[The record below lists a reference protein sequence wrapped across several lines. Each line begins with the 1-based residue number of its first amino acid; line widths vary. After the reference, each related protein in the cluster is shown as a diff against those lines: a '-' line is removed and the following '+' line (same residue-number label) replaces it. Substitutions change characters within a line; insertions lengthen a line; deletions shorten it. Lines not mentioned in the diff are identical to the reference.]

1 MFHFLIAAG
10 ELTTESA
17 IALNIWTKSE
27 RKRMSEPSAFELISP
42 VSMHR
47 PNGYSHLA
55 RVKCGTPVFIAGQ
68 VALDTAG
75 HLVGPGDFRA
85 QAQQVFE
92 NLRAAVEAAGGTFS
106 NIVKLNV
113 YVVDRARLP
122 EYREVRD
129 RFIAVKNPPASTAV
143 QVAALFRP
151 EFLIEVEAVAVVP

>member
-1 MFHFLIAAG
+1 
-10 ELTTESA
+10 
-17 IALNIWTKSE
+17 
-27 RKRMSEPSAFELISP
+27 MSEPEFELISP

-55 RVKCGTPVFIAGQ
+55 RVNRGRPVFIAGQ
-68 VALDTAG
+68 VALDTSG

-92 NLRAAVEAAGGTFS
+92 NLKSAVEAAGGTFS

-113 YVVDRARLP
+113 YVADRSRLP

-129 RFIAVKNPPASTAV
+129 RFIDVKNPPASTAV
-143 QVAALFRP
+143 QVTALFRP
-151 EFLIEVEAVAVVP
+151 EFLIEIEAVAVVP

>member
-17 IALNIWTKSE
+17 IALNNWTKSE

-55 RVKCGTPVFIAGQ
+55 RVKNGRPVFIAGQ
-68 VALDTAG
+68 VALDTSG
-75 HLVGPGDFRA
+75 HLVGTNDFRA
-85 QAQQVFE
+85 QAQQVFD
-92 NLRAAVEAAGGTFS
+92 NLKSAVEGAGGSFS

-113 YVVDRARLP
+113 YVVDRSDLP
-122 EYREVRD
+122 IYREVR
-129 RFIAVKNPPASTAV
+129 
-143 QVAALFRP
+143 
-151 EFLIEVEAVAVVP
+151 

>member
-1 MFHFLIAAG
+1 
-10 ELTTESA
+10 
-17 IALNIWTKSE
+17 
-27 RKRMSEPSAFELISP
+27 MSDHSTFDLISP

-55 RVKCGTPVFIAGQ
+55 KVKNGTPVFIAGQ
-68 VALDTAG
+68 VALDPSG
-75 HLVGPGDFRA
+75 HLVGAGDLRT

-92 NLRAAVEAAGGTFS
+92 NLRSAVEAAGGSFY

-113 YVVDRARLP
+113 YVVDRSHLP
-122 EYREVRD
+122 QYREVRD
-129 RFIAVKNPPASTAV
+129 QFIDVGNPPASTAV

>member
-1 MFHFLIAAG
+1 
-10 ELTTESA
+10 
-17 IALNIWTKSE
+17 
-27 RKRMSEPSAFELISP
+27 MSDHSTFDLISP

-55 RVKCGTPVFIAGQ
+55 RIKDGKPVFIAGQ
-68 VALDTAG
+68 VALDSSG

-92 NLRAAVEAAGGTFS
+92 NLKSAVEAAGGSFS

-113 YVVDRARLP
+113 YVIDRSDLP
-122 EYREVRD
+122 HYREIRD
-129 RFIAVKNPPASTAV
+129 QFINVGNPPASTAV

>member
-1 MFHFLIAAG
+1 MSDH
-10 ELTTESA
+10 
-17 IALNIWTKSE
+17 SE
-27 RKRMSEPSAFELISP
+27 FDLISP

-55 RVKCGTPVFIAGQ
+55 RVKGGTPVFIAGQ
-68 VALDTAG
+68 VALDTSG

-92 NLRAAVEAAGGTFS
+92 NLKTAVEAAGGSFS
-106 NIVKLNV
+106 NIAKLNV
-113 YVVDRARLP
+113 YVVDRSHLP
-122 EYREVRD
+122 HYREVRD
-129 RFIAVKNPPASTAV
+129 QFIDVGNPPASTAV